1 MRTLA
6 WAGLAGL
13 PLAAAPTAGADPWST
28 AAVALYTL
36 FTGVIVRALSG
47 VAVVLAGLMYA
58 FSTHQ
63 DKGKIA
69 ALIFGLG
76 MALGAVQF
84 LNWITGTTVTATI
97 DAGIPPAICADPPVS
112 ETAAE
117 VDIAYGD
124 DIESGAE
131 IASGDD
137 IESGI
142 EIAAGDDGEAAEDC
156 LQGAAGR

>member
-6 WAGLAGL
+6 LAGLAGV

-47 VAVVLAGLMYA
+47 VAVVIAGLMYA

-97 DAGIPPAICADPPVS
+97 DAGIPSAICADPPVA

-117 VDIAYGD
+117 V
-124 DIESGAE
+124 E
-131 IASGDD
+131 IASGNE
-137 IESGI
+137 IESGV
-142 EIAAGDDGEAAEDC
+142 EIASEDEGEAAEAC
-156 LQGAAGR
+156 REGAAGR

>member
-6 WAGLAGL
+6 LAGLAGV

-47 VAVVLAGLMYA
+47 VAVVIAGLMYA

-97 DAGIPPAICADPPVS
+97 DAGIPPAICAEPPAS

-124 DIESGAE
+124 DIVSGNE
-131 IASGDD
+131 IASGDA
-137 IESGI
+137 IESGVEI
-142 EIAAGDDGEAAEDC
+142 ESEDEGEAAEAC